1 MSNESI
7 RKAQFWHKLEEDN
20 DVNCILCN
28 QFCRIKPGKR
38 GLCGVRENQDGQL
51 MTLVYGNLIAANIDP
66 IEKKPL
72 YHFLPGS
79 LAYSIATE
87 GCNFRCLHCQNADI
101 SQGPKETGRI
111 RGSFVPPEDVVSE
124 ALSNGCQSIAYTY
137 TEPTMFFE
145 YAYDVAHLAKEKG
158 LKNIFVSNG
167 YTGEEAVQEIIPVLD
182 ANNIDLKGDDQFY
195 KKVCGAKIEPVER
208 NIETMWGAGVW
219 IEVTTL
225 IIPGHND
232 SDQQLHELAEF
243 IAGLSTDIPWHISA
257 FHPTYKMRDVPRTGI
272 EALRKGV
279 KLGQEAGL
287 KYIYVGNIP
296 NEYEDTKCPICGEVM
311 IERRG
316 FGVVKNSIL
325 EGKCSNCGAPIPGVW
340 S

>member
-1 MSNESI
+1 
-7 RKAQFWHKLEEDN
+7 
-20 DVNCILCN
+20 
-28 QFCRIKPGKR
+28 
-38 GLCGVRENQDGQL
+38 
-51 MTLVYGNLIAANIDP
+51 
-66 IEKKPL
+66 
-72 YHFLPGS
+72 
-79 LAYSIATE
+79 
-87 GCNFRCLHCQNADI
+87 
-101 SQGPKETGRI
+101 
-111 RGSFVPPEDVVSE
+111 
-124 ALSNGCQSIAYTY
+124 
-137 TEPTMFFE
+137 
-145 YAYDVAHLAKEKG
+145 
-158 LKNIFVSNG
+158 
-167 YTGEEAVQEIIPVLD
+167 IIPVLD

-232 SDQQLHELAEF
+232 SDQQLRELAEF

-279 KLGQEAGL
+279 KVGQEAGL

-296 NEYEDTKCPICGEVM
+296 NEYEDTQCPICGEVM